1 MRRIGLAA
9 ALIAFAACGKK
20 DGSAP
25 SPVLGA
31 ISGAVEYRDAS
42 DPAWRPAVSGQSVPN
57 SGGLRTGADGT
68 AVVSFFDGSQVVL
81 QKGSAFSVEGNL
93 PNAIDVRVAAG
104 KLVAMVMKLPQ
115 REFRVHSMT
124 AVAAVRGT
132 RFEVDVEGSGRISWS
147 LFSGRLD
154 VSDDTG
160 RKIEMSS
167 GQKLVSEAGTGLSA
181 AVPAAIASPVKAKA
195 AERKWGK
202 VRGKRLKVGEV
213 DVEAEM
219 PDMDIPLA
227 KPPKKGDKW
236 EEVEAPS
243 PEK

>member
-1 MRRIGLAA
+1 MPRLFVAA
-9 ALIAFAACGKK
+9 FLVCAACGKK
-20 DGSAP
+20 DVSAP

-31 ISGAVEYRDAS
+31 ISGVVEYHDAA
-42 DPAWRPAVSGQSVPN
+42 DPAWRPAVSGQPISN
-57 SGGLRTGADGT
+57 SGGLRTGPDGT
-68 AVVSFFDGSQVVL
+68 AAVSFFDGSQVVL
-81 QKGSAFSVEGNL
+81 QKGSAFAVEGNR

-104 KLVAMVMKLPQ
+104 KLVALVMKLPQ

-124 AVAAVRGT
+124 SVAAVRGT
-132 RFEVDVEGSGRISWS
+132 RFEVDVEGSGRITWS

-160 RKIEMSS
+160 RKIELAS
-167 GQKLVSEAGTGLSA
+167 GQKLVSEAGTGLAA
-181 AVPAAIASPVKAKA
+181 AVPSAIAAPAKPKA
-195 AERKWGK
+195 APRKWGN

-219 PDMDIPLA
+219 PDMDVPLA
-227 KPPKKGDKW
+227 KPPKKGDQW

-243 PEK
+243 PDQ